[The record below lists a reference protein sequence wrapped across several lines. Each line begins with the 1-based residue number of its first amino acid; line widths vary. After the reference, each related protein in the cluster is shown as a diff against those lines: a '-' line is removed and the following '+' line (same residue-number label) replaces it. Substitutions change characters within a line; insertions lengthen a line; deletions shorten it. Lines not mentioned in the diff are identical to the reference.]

1 MGVVLG
7 QRKAKLE
14 MIMVVYGYSSGIAL
28 DTTEGSLMDKGERR
42 TEPGSK

>member
-7 QRKAKLE
+7 RRKAKLE

-28 DTTEGSLMDKGERR
+28 DTAEESLMDKGERR